1 MKLANLVGLRFKEK
15 PADCVI
21 DSHAFSIR
29 GGYIKYVSNGIYS
42 LYPPM
47 KRITA
52 KIENIIREEMDAYD
66 CQEVL
71 FPVVLPGS
79 LWEESGRYESVG
91 EELLRFED
99 RTGSKMILGMT
110 HEEAAVQLV
119 REYANSYTKYP
130 FAIYQIQTKFRD
142 EARPRAGMIR
152 VREFTMKDAY
162 SFHTTQEDLEKY
174 YAKMANAY
182 DRVFERA
189 GIPEVISVKSDS
201 GMIGGSVSHE
211 YMLLTDAGEDT
222 IVLCEECGYSA
233 NMEAADTT
241 ADNSQ
246 ASAIREL
253 EKVHTPGAKT
263 IEEVCTF
270 LNSKVEESCKAVMY
284 QKNMTDEYV
293 VVFIRG
299 DYEVNETKL
308 CNYLGEKVHPAEV
321 TLESGLVAGYCGPYN
336 QNAKA
341 TIVYDKTLEGI
352 ENLVAGA
359 NETDYH
365 YVGLNIKRDI
375 GDVEYVDVSKI
386 RSGDICP
393 CCGKKA
399 IKISR
404 GIEVGNI
411 FQLGTKYSKSM
422 GMTYTDENG
431 EEQTPI
437 MGCYG
442 IGVGRLAASVCEV
455 KHDDYGPIWP
465 ISIAPWQVHLC
476 CMRADDAECKAAA
489 DKLYADLEKIGV
501 EVIYDDREVR
511 AGAMFADADLLGV
524 PVRVVVG
531 PKNLKNGQI
540 ELTTRDKSV
549 SELISVDG
557 ATDEILALINK
568 LFKEINDQVKDRIQ

>member
-1 MKLANLVGLRFKEK
+1 MKLKNLVGLRFKER
-15 PADCVI
+15 PSDCVI
-21 DSHAFSIR
+21 DSHAFSMR
-29 GGYIKYVSNGIYS
+29 GGYVKYVSNGIYS

-47 KRITA
+47 KRITS
-52 KIENIIREEMDAYD
+52 KIENIIRQEMDAYD

-79 LWEESGRYESVG
+79 LWEESGRYDSVG
-91 EELLRFED
+91 AELLRFED
-99 RTGSKMILGMT
+99 RTGSKMVLGMT

-119 REYANSYTKYP
+119 REYGSTYAKYP
-130 FAIYQIQTKFRD
+130 FSIYQIQTKFRD
-142 EARPRAGMIR
+142 EARPRAGLIR

-162 SFHTTQEDLEKY
+162 SFHTSQEDLEQY
-174 YAKMANAY
+174 YDKMANAY
-182 DRVFERA
+182 DRIFARA

-211 YMLLTDAGEDT
+211 YMLLVDAGEDS
-222 IVLCEECGYSA
+222 IVICEDCGYSA

-241 ADNSQ
+241 VDNSGC
-246 ASAIREL
+246 SGMTEL
-253 EKVHTPGAKT
+253 EKINTPHCKT
-263 IEEVCTF
+263 MDEVCSF
-270 LNSKVEESCKAVMY
+270 LKAKVTESCKAVVY
-284 QKNMTDEYV
+284 QKNLTDEYV
-293 VVFIRG
+293 IVFIRG

-308 CNYLGEKVHPAEV
+308 TNLLGEKVHPADI
-321 TLESGLVAGYCGPYN
+321 TLESGIVAGFCGPYKMD
-336 QNAKA
+336 AKA
-341 TIVYDKTLEGI
+341 TIIYDKSLEGI
-352 ENLVAGA
+352 ESMVCGA
-359 NETDYH
+359 NEEDYH

-386 RSGDICP
+386 QTGGICP
-393 CCGKKA
+393 CCGKKT

-411 FQLGTKYSKSM
+411 FQLGTKYTESM

-442 IGVGRLAASVCEV
+442 IGVGRLAASVCEA
-455 KHDDYGPIWP
+455 KHDEYGPIWP

-476 CMRADDAECKAAA
+476 CMRVDDAECKAAA
-489 DKLYADLEKIGV
+489 DRIYEELEKRGI
-501 EVIYDDREVR
+501 EVIYDDRDVR

-531 PKNLKNGQI
+531 PKNLKDGKV
-540 ELTTRDKSV
+540 ELKTRDKSI
-549 SELISVDG
+549 SELVDVDN
-557 ATDEILALINK
+557 TVDEVQTVIDK
-568 LFKEINDQVKDRIQ
+568 LFQEINSKVKPRI

>member
-47 KRITA
+47 KRITQ

-66 CQEVL
+66 CQEVM
-71 FPVVLPGS
+71 FPVVMPAS

-162 SFHTTQEDLEKY
+162 SFHTSQEDLELY
-174 YAKMANAY
+174 YDKMANAY

-189 GIPEVISVKSDS
+189 GIPEVVSVQSDS

-211 YMLLTDAGEDT
+211 YMLLTDAGEDS
-222 IVLCEECGYSA
+222 IVLCEECGFSA

-241 ADNSQ
+241 ADNNG
-246 ASAIREL
+246 ASAMGEL
-253 EKVHTPGAKT
+253 KKIHTPGAKT
-263 IEEVCTF
+263 IEEVCSF
-270 LNSKVEESCKAVMY
+270 LGSKVEESCKAVMY

-321 TLESGLVAGYCGPYN
+321 TLESGLVAGYCGPYD
-336 QNAKA
+336 QKA
-341 TIVYDKTLEGI
+341 DCTIIYDKTLEGI

-365 YVGLNIKRDI
+365 YSGLNIKRDI
-375 GDVEYVDVSKI
+375 GDVEYVDVAKI

-476 CMRADDAECKAAA
+476 CMRVDDAECKAAA
-489 DKLYADLEKIGV
+489 DKLYSDLEAMGI
-501 EVIYDDREVR
+501 EVIYDDRDVR

-531 PKNLKNGQI
+531 PKNLKNGQV
-540 ELTTRDKSV
+540 ELMTRDKSV
-549 SELISVDG
+549 QGLIDLAN
-557 ATDEILALINK
+557 ATDEIKALIDK
-568 LFKEINDQVKDRIQ
+568 LFKEINDKVKDRIQ